1 MTDKM
6 TKLPIK
12 SEKKRDVTSSSPRS
26 TFENLR
32 QEIDRIFDDFSPSTW
47 RFPFGR
53 SIFGV
58 EVPHPAAWQVAP
70 ATDMVEKD
78 TEYEI
83 SAELPGMDEKD
94 IEIKLSNH
102 TLSIKGEKSEEK
114 EEREKD
120 YYLSERRYGS
130 FHRIF
135 QLPEGVDSDKI
146 EASFSKGVLKLKLPK
161 TAQTQKTHKK
171 ISVKAG

>member
-1 MTDKM
+1 MADKQN
-6 TKLPIK
+6 KLPIK
-12 SEKKRDVTSSSPRS
+12 SEKKTGVTGTPQRS
-26 TFENLR
+26 TFDSLR
-32 QEIDRIFDDFSPSTW
+32 REVDRIFDEFHPAAW

-53 SIFGV
+53 SIFGL
-58 EVPHPAAWQVAP
+58 EVPHSAAWQIAP

-78 TEYEI
+78 KEYEI

-102 TLSIKGEKSEEK
+102 TLSIKGEKTEEK

-135 QLPEGVDSDKI
+135 QLPEGVDADKI
-146 EASFSKGVLKLKLPK
+146 EASFSKGVLKVKMPK
-161 TAQTQKTHKK
+161 STEAQKTNKK
-171 ISVKAG
+171 IGIKAA

>member
-1 MTDKM
+1 MADTLTK

-12 SEKKRDVTSSSPRS
+12 LDKSTDISSPRS

-32 QEIDRIFDDFSPSTW
+32 REIDRIFDDFSPATW

-53 SIFGV
+53 SIFGL
-58 EVPHPAAWQVAP
+58 EVPHPAAWQIAP

-78 TEYEI
+78 KEYEI

-94 IEIKLSNH
+94 IEIRLSNH

-130 FHRIF
+130 FHRVF
-135 QLPEGVDSDKI
+135 QLPEGVDADKI
-146 EASFSKGVLKLKLPK
+146 EASFSKGVLNLKLPK
-161 TAQTQKTHKK
+161 TAQAQKGNKK
-171 ISVKAG
+171 IAIKAT

>member
-1 MTDKM
+1 MADKM

-12 SEKKRDVTSSSPRS
+12 SEKRTDIASSSPRS

-32 QEIDRIFDDFSPSTW
+32 HEIDRIFDEFSPSSW

-53 SIFGV
+53 SIFGL
-58 EVPHPAAWQVAP
+58 EVPHPAPWQMAP

-78 TEYEI
+78 KEYEI
-83 SAELPGMDEKD
+83 SAELPGIDEKN
-94 IEIKLSNH
+94 IEIKLTNH

-120 YYLSERRYGS
+120 YFLSERRYGS
-130 FHRIF
+130 FHRVF
-135 QLPEGVDSDKI
+135 QLL
-146 EASFSKGVLKLKLPK
+146 KGLMRTRSRRPFPK
-161 TAQTQKTHKK
+161 AC
-171 ISVKAG
+171 SN

>member
-1 MTDKM
+1 MADKM
-6 TKLPIK
+6 NKLPIK
-12 SEKKRDVTSSSPRS
+12 SDKKTSVTSSSPRS

-32 QEIDRIFDDFSPSTW
+32 HEIDRIFDDFSPSSW

-53 SIFGV
+53 SIFGL
-58 EVPHPAAWQVAP
+58 EVPHPAAWQIAP

-78 TEYEI
+78 KEYEI

-102 TLSIKGEKSEEK
+102 TLSIKGEKSEER

-120 YYLSERRYGS
+120 YYLSERHYGS
-130 FHRIF
+130 FHRVF
-135 QLPEGVDSDKI
+135 QLPEGVDADKI

-161 TAQTQKTHKK
+161 TAQAQKTNKK
-171 ISVKAG
+171 IAIKAA